1 MYIIHAL
8 HEYIYVFMQD
18 MCVYRLMYTLYMQI
32 YTSVGPIGC
41 ALCQAELIRLPGLSY
56 VGFAELRFS
65 MEGTE
70 WEMWSSYSAHWDV
83 GTGNILLAMSRGKH
97 YSLFWVFICS
107 RKLHYKL

>member
-41 ALCQAELIRLPGLSY
+41 ALCQAELIRLAGLSY

-65 MEGTE
+65 MEGIE
-70 WEMWSSYSAHWDV
+70 WRCGRHILR
-83 GTGNILLAMSRGKH
+83 TGMLAFARHVTWKALLTFLGV
-97 YSLFWVFICS
+97 YL
-107 RKLHYKL
+107 